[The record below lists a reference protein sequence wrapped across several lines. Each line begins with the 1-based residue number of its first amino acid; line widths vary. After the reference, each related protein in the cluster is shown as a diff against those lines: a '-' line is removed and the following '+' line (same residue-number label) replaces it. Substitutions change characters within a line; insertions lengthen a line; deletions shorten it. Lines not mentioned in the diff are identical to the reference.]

1 MLQVLRRVGIAIGS
15 IVAAWLV
22 IALVGGAVLPYL
34 GVPYSS
40 TDPGKTFDGRWIV
53 GLAVVV
59 LGGLIYRDIIRRER
73 RTS

>member
-22 IALVGGAVLPYL
+22 ISMIGGAVLPFS
-34 GVPYSS
+34 GVPA
-40 TDPGKTFDGRWIV
+40 GI
-53 GLAVVV
+53 AVVV